1 MKLRN
6 LTFAWLIALGLSAY
20 AQNTIKT
27 VEQVAE
33 AVTLTDAVDYTITSS
48 STPFATAGSV
58 DIQNPDAAVVFE
70 NIRPSVVI
78 SKYLSKI
85 TANGVKLVNG
95 DNARVSIYRHG
106 AIVFA
111 HSDTKNADGS
121 DFYPVVMCSD
131 DDCSTV
137 ISGYNKTSRYTS
149 GAWKDAARSFIL
161 KRGYMCTVANEADGT
176 GYSHCYIANSADR
189 KITLNKYLA

>member
-1 MKLRN
+1 MKLKR
-6 LTFAWLIALGLSAY
+6 LTFVLLSAIALMAN
-20 AQNTIKT
+20 AQNAVQT
-27 VEQVAE
+27 VEQVTGTI
-33 AVTLTDAVDYTITSS
+33 TLNDAVDYTITSS
-48 STPFATAGSV
+48 KTPFATGASI
-58 DIQNPDAAVVFE
+58 DIQNPDATVVFE

-78 SKYLSKI
+78 SKYLGKI
-85 TANGVKLVNG
+85 TANGTKLTNG
-95 DNARVSIYRHG
+95 TNARVSIYRHG

-131 DDCSTV
+131 DNCRTV
-137 ISGYNKTSRYTS
+137 IGNYNNTGRNTS
-149 GAWKDAARSFIL
+149 GPWKDAARSFIL

-189 KITLNKYLA
+189 KITLNK